1 MKAAELKQ
9 KAERHGIKKEK
20 GKYIQIIGKYVFTPD
35 EMQAFIDQACKE
47 QLQKAA
53 TAYIQMG
60 TIEAIRTAPKPDG
73 L

>member
-35 EMQAFIDQACKE
+35 EMQSFIDQVCKE
-47 QLQKAA
+47 QRRKCMILSHHS
-53 TAYIQMG
+53 TEYDVDN
-60 TIEAIRTAPKPDG
+60 APKPDG